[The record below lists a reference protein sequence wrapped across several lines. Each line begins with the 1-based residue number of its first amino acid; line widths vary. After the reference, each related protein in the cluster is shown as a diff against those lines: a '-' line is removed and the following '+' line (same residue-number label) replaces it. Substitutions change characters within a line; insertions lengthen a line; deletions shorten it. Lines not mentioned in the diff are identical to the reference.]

1 VQGDRSVEVGDG
13 DADVVDPLKQ
23 GVEGSLARVRVAFI
37 ANRAA
42 GSGLDPEPLAR
53 AMRERGAQ
61 VEVFS
66 CEDAELERAAQH
78 EPERLVVAGG
88 DGTVAGVAEL
98 AGRLDVPLGVI
109 PGGTANDFVRASGL
123 PLDPV
128 EAAALAVTGTS
139 LRRLELGRLA
149 DGRPF
154 VNVAS
159 AGLSS
164 VAARRAAPLKPRL
177 GPLAYAV
184 GALRAAATAAPL
196 RCAVRA
202 DSKPVFE
209 GEAWQVIV
217 AVTGAFGGGSEVGA
231 ADPEDG
237 VLDVAVLPA
246 GSRVGLA
253 RRAWGMKRGTIAEQR
268 GVEHHRGWEIEVD
281 LPPGTEFNADGE
293 VRDRGMERIAIERSA
308 YALVVGA

>member
-1 VQGDRSVEVGDG
+1 M
-13 DADVVDPLKQ
+13 
-23 GVEGSLARVRVAFI
+23 
-37 ANRAA
+37 
-42 GSGLDPEPLAR
+42 SGLDRASPSKVVRLRVALIANPTSGRGLDPGALVR
-53 AMRERGAQ
+53 AMREHGAEVTTFPPGDGL
-61 VEVFS
+61 VERV
-66 CEDAELERAAQH
+66 AETA
-78 EPERLVVAGG
+78 PERVAVASG
-88 DGTVAGVAEL
+88 DGTIALAADL
-98 AGRLDVPLGVI
+98 AGRLGVPLGVI
-109 PGGTANDFVRASGL
+109 PGGTANDFARAAGL

-128 EAAALAVTGTS
+128 KAATLAVTGTK
-139 LRRLELGRLA
+139 LRQLELGRLA

-159 AGLSS
+159 AGLAS

-184 GALRAAATAAPL
+184 GAVRAAATASPL

-202 DSKPVFE
+202 DSCTVFE

-217 AVTGAFGGGSEVGA
+217 AATGAFGGGSEVGA

-237 VLDVAVLPA
+237 ILDVAVLPA
-246 GSRVGLA
+246 GSRIGLA

-293 VRDRGMERIAIERSA
+293 VHDRGLERVTVEKDA